1 MALNNPLAFQKVCD
15 IHDFFHP
22 EIDRILR
29 HELRSVPFGSRR
41 AWEFGMIYRAV
52 EKKGKL
58 HRKADGLG
66 MGAGTE
72 RLIYAFAKHARKTVV
87 TDLYTAPGGW
97 EGVRTQDP
105 KSLVMKKAPWPV
117 DSARIDV
124 LTMDMRELKFADN
137 SFDFCW
143 STGAIEHI
151 GHDDD
156 FARHLSEVHRV
167 LRPGGVYAFTTAV
180 VFGLPTL
187 RIPHNYYFNPE
198 HLVDLLHASPLHAE
212 PEFDCR
218 ITDHLF
224 NRPHVERFQDYG
236 FAAGNQ
242 ISKPVV
248 SFRRG
253 TLLTANV
260 MVLTKDGAR
269 PKKRPVVTGY
279 MAACKQLRRHAD
291 NLTKHLWKDYQL
303 LQTELR
309 GKELLTQ
316 PQYFGDAPTVVD
328 VLLGSGAPSA
338 LHATV
343 KSRRVDEFDRW
354 QLDVEAP
361 LGVASANQLS
371 FQAAEGRIY
380 SIAVGN
386 LEAAHTERIVVRA
399 KHLAGG
405 VSTGAA
411 ATKSERGVLR
421 NLRAGLGLLRRAG
434 S

>member
-1 MALNNPLAFQKVCD
+1 MTDETFGLQKVCD
-15 IHDFFHP
+15 IHDFFRP

-29 HELRSVPFGSRR
+29 KEIGSVPFGSRR
-41 AWEFGMIYRAV
+41 AWEFAMIYRAIAQ
-52 EKKGKL
+52 KGRL
-58 HRKADGLG
+58 HGDAVGLG
-66 MGAGTE
+66 MGAGSE
-72 RLIYAFAKHARKTVV
+72 KLIYALAKHARKTVV
-87 TDLYTAPGGW
+87 TDLYTAEGGW
-97 EGVRTQDP
+97 EGVRTLDP
-105 KSLVMKKAPWPV
+105 KALVMSKAPWPV
-117 DSARIDV
+117 DPDRIDV
-124 LTMDMRELKFADN
+124 LTMDMRELKFPDE

-151 GHDDD
+151 GHDQD
-156 FARHLSEVHRV
+156 FGRHLAEVHRV

-218 ITDHLF
+218 VTDHLF

-242 ISKPVV
+242 LSKPVV

-260 MVLTKDGAR
+260 MVLTKEPGR
-269 PKKRPVVTGY
+269 PKQRPKVTGY
-279 MAACKQLRRHAD
+279 DASCRQLRRHAD

-309 GKELLTQ
+309 GRELVVQ
-316 PQYFGDAPTVVD
+316 PQYFGAAGTVVD
-328 VLLGSGAPSA
+328 VVRAPGAPDK

-343 KSRRVDEFDRW
+343 KSRRVDEFETWHVD
-354 QLDVEAP
+354 LEVP
-361 LGVASANQLS
+361 LPPGSSNQIA
-371 FQAAEGRIY
+371 FTAAEGRIY
-380 SIAVGN
+380 GISVGKV
-386 LEAAHTERIVVRA
+386 ERRHLDTVLVRA
-399 KHLAGG
+399 KHAGA
-405 VSTGAA
+405 GAA
-411 ATKSERGVLR
+411 SSETKAAPVNEPAR
-421 NLRAGLGLLRRAG
+421 NSLLDRLRRAIR
-434 S
+434 